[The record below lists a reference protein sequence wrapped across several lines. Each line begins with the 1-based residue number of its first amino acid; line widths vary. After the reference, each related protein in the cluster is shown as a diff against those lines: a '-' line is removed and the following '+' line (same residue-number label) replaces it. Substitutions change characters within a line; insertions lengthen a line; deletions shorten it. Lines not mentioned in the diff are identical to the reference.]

1 MKRQKNSINFNF
13 TPEQQEQFNL
23 IYSEAKKVHKHL
35 LTDDASK
42 DRLKVIIAYN
52 IVNPA
57 NANFNDNANDKIEE
71 PVELDLDEK

>member
-1 MKRQKNSINFNF
+1 MIRQKNSVNFHF

-42 DRLKVIIAYN
+42 ERMKVLIAYN
-52 IVNPA
+52 VINP
-57 NANFNDNANDKIEE
+57 NANDNIEE
-71 PVELDLDEK
+71 QFELDLDKE

>member
-1 MKRQKNSINFNF
+1 MIRQKNSVNFHF

-42 DRLKVIIAYN
+42 ERMKVIIAYN
-52 IVNPA
+52 VINP
-57 NANFNDNANDKIEE
+57 NNDNIEE
-71 PVELDLDEK
+71 QFELDLDKE

>member
-1 MKRQKNSINFNF
+1 MIRQKNSVNFHF

-42 DRLKVIIAYN
+42 ERMKVIIAYN
-52 IVNPA
+52 VINP
-57 NANFNDNANDKIEE
+57 NANDNIEE
-71 PVELDLDEK
+71 QFELDLDKE

>member
-1 MKRQKNSINFNF
+1 MIRQKNSVNFHF

-42 DRLKVIIAYN
+42 ERLKVIIAYN
-52 IVNPA
+52 VINP
-57 NANFNDNANDKIEE
+57 NANDNIEE
-71 PVELDLDEK
+71 QFELDLDKE

>member
-1 MKRQKNSINFNF
+1 MIRQKNSVNFHF

-42 DRLKVIIAYN
+42 ERLKVIIAYN
-52 IVNPA
+52 VINP
-57 NANFNDNANDKIEE
+57 NANDNIEE
-71 PVELDLDEK
+71 HFELDLDKE

>member
-1 MKRQKNSINFNF
+1 MIRQKNSVNFHF

-42 DRLKVIIAYN
+42 ERMKVIIAYN
-52 IVNPA
+52 VINP
-57 NANFNDNANDKIEE
+57 NANDKIEE
-71 PVELDLDEK
+71 QFELDLDKE